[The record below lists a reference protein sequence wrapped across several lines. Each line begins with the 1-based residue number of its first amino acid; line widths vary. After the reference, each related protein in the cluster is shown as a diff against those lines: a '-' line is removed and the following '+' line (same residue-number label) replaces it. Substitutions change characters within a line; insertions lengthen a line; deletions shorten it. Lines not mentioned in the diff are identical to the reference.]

1 MSPTAAQPGAAVV
14 SGGSR
19 GLGRKLVERLLADG
33 WPVATFSREANDFIE
48 EQRESHPD
56 TFFWQSADLR
66 EPGAT
71 REFTDA
77 VDARFGRIGLL
88 VNNAGVLHQGLLLTM
103 TPAQVRELLTAN
115 LLAPV
120 ELTQAC
126 VRSMSRTGDGVVVN
140 VSSINA
146 IRGYR
151 GVAAYAAAK
160 AGMEG
165 FSRSL
170 ARELG
175 PIGIRVC
182 TVTPGYFESEMT
194 AGVTDRNRERI
205 QRRTPL
211 GRLGTTEDVV
221 DAVLFLAS
229 PAAAF
234 ITGQSLV
241 IDGGISC

>member
-1 MSPTAAQPGAAVV
+1 MSPAVAQPRTAVV

-19 GLGRKLVERLLADG
+19 GLGRKLVERLLTDG
-33 WPVATFSREANDFIE
+33 WRVATFSRDANEFIE
-48 EQRESHPD
+48 KQRESHPD
-56 TFFWQSADLR
+56 TFLWQSTDML

-71 REFTDA
+71 RTFVET
-77 VDARFGRIGLL
+77 VDAQFGRIDLL
-88 VNNAGVLHQGLLLTM
+88 INNAGVLHQGLFLTM
-103 TPAQVRELLTAN
+103 ASAEVRELLTAN

-126 VRSMSRTGDGVVVN
+126 ARSMTRAGEGVVVT

-165 FSRSL
+165 LSRSL

-175 PIGIRVC
+175 PAGIRVC
-182 TVTPGYFESEMT
+182 TVTPGFFDSEMT
-194 AGVTDRNRERI
+194 AGVTGQNRQRI

-211 GRLGTTEDVV
+211 GRLGTTEEVV
-221 DAVLFLAS
+221 EAVVFLAS